1 MFVQTL
7 LNFSAQT
14 MSANLSSLGCLFA
27 KKKKKKKKRKE
38 EKRKEKLRKKKKET
52 LQIHFYFF
60 MTHCKDKKKVTSGI
74 KAEASALNV

>member
-14 MSANLSSLGCLFA
+14 MTANLSSLGCLFA
-27 KKKKKKKKRKE
+27 KKKKKE
-38 EKRKEKLRKKKKET
+38 EEKKRKEKLRKKKKET